1 MASITNVIK
10 TIFTSSGAQD
20 VSNDAERAG
29 RSITRLGQASAGAG
43 RQFAAQSQ
51 GLGGLVAAYAGAA
64 ATSFALQAAFTALA
78 NSARSLQT
86 IEGLTALAAASG
98 ESGQKILASTQAITK
113 GQLSL
118 VESAQ
123 QVNLALSAG
132 FNTTQIEG
140 LSEVAL
146 KASRALGRDLGDAY
160 TRVVRGS
167 AKMETELLDELGIYT
182 KIEPATR
189 AYAAAIGKSVSQLTE
204 YERRQAFV
212 NAVVAEGQ
220 RKFSSINTTIP
231 TAAEKIEAFG
241 KRIIDLGTT
250 VGAFLAER
258 LAPLADFFT
267 NNLGASIGAF
277 GLLGGLVLGKALS
290 EVKDKITSFQ
300 NSVQTKAQDVNQR
313 ILKLTRAST
322 ERITAAQ
329 TSVAGISLAPK
340 GTAGIRDELKGLK
353 DIAAQ
358 RALTTQELAKAQTVL
373 QKRITNLQALRAA
386 ELQQIV
392 AARQAR
398 SAATQG
404 TAAYAAAQQ
413 TLAGLSN
420 KLKTTNTLLAATTTQ
435 LNTVT
440 VAATGSNA
448 AMARFFSAVV
458 LRGGMAVAA
467 VARLSVAMVSLGGF
481 ILSAVSIIGIF
492 ASSIA
497 NAMGKGDEFNAFV
510 KSLGST
516 IKEVFDPQVS
526 RDTRNVFQ
534 GLTSGSLTN
543 IEKVNQ
549 QLRELDT
556 FKFRNKSV
564 LGIDIQIEKTKE
576 DLVKEVSNLLADI
589 SLDDGIDVAEAAST
603 GTFWGSVV
611 GGAFAGGLA
620 GSAFGG
626 IGAIPGA
633 VVGALGAA
641 VLAGTTAIF
650 VQLGDKSIEATE
662 QSLSTINKLYKKELT
677 DIANNINLGP
687 SVAADAATALAYL
700 EDQYGAAAKLDP
712 VAKAYLE
719 TQRQIV
725 LESLKYRN
733 SVSEIA
739 AIITATGKSAD
750 QIVKNY
756 KFDDL
761 ANNVFGTA
769 KASVIDA
776 EISLKIINAD
786 ALSNEL
792 SREIEGIAPSIPDK
806 YYNDIYLIRE
816 ELYALEEAGSLTSSS
831 LATLR
836 NNLQNN
842 FNIDPAV
849 LQYFDQLTK
858 KGDEALK
865 TFIDTGDLG
874 ASLANPAIAIGQS
887 FSEALTA
894 GESLNATLF
903 RSTDLLI
910 ELNNGIKSGTI
921 DLERFSQGVGSIAS
935 ALDTAQRAL
944 PNLQQEIVQ
953 AAGDLARARREGA
966 DVSTYENILTLL
978 LAQRDAIKDTIAVE
992 KEKLETLRS
1001 QEDILKT
1008 QIQLASFLKDVTPK
1022 EKNLFN
1028 LELDMLKAGANSAAE
1043 ELAITVDYLQVMVK
1057 QTAFAK
1063 AEYDKFKGSVDS
1075 ANFGTNISS
1084 VIMGANKGNIEETLN
1099 SLNAIEGVQ
1108 AKIVGDQLR
1117 VTDSVTG
1124 TTRSFDLLAKTVS
1137 DAGAA
1142 NEQFTESIR
1151 INAQEALA
1159 LGVSSMKELSN
1170 EYSSLIKDIDTQL
1183 MTLADEERVASI
1195 KFEADLSQIYA
1206 SIDTLLQES
1215 IIEQLEL
1222 DIDLTNAKVSAG
1234 KLSEV
1239 EGAKEENRIRQQLLK
1254 EQEYLLYIQM
1264 GNEAQAIA
1272 ARYDLL
1278 EVENTQRLEAIAN
1291 EAELQRTKIENDVKT
1306 ITALARIYQENVSKT
1321 QTVNQSFITGFTT
1334 AGNNFNTT
1342 LAGVFTQASSAIALA
1357 IASQGLKTG
1366 AVTAV
1371 NNSAVQLTAV
1381 EDTFSDLMLGFE
1393 TDAESAIAKV
1403 NQREQALTE
1412 QQNRRYKEA
1421 GELLAAEQEAIAAN
1435 YEARL
1440 AALAKQGDIEG
1451 YNALARE
1458 KKAAEAGKKDKEL
1471 NYIEEK
1477 LKQLF
1482 DSIKGNIENAIM
1494 GLNNLI
1500 FYGEGNFGEIMSN
1513 LFKSI
1518 QQDFFKTTVADPLS
1532 GFLTDSLFSMFGV
1545 SGMRTGIENAQVKN
1559 GALLVSVVSGPADM
1573 LGIITD
1579 AVPGKKGSIR
1589 DENAVTG
1596 DLTNS
1601 TKGIFSGF
1609 FDQIT
1614 SLFSNIFGQNG
1625 FISKLFSGLMGEGGI
1640 LSGLFK
1646 GIGGFFTSLLGF
1658 SQGGLVHLA
1667 AGGAAAS
1674 ASLNRDRVPAML
1686 EPGEFVIRKQSAD
1699 RIGMPALQAMNAT
1712 GATGGNGNVFVNV
1725 TNEGSPKQA
1734 DASAP
1739 RFDGEKYVIDIV
1751 MRDIANNG
1759 PIRRTLRGRGGV

>member
-1 MASITNVIK
+1 VASITNIIK

-20 VSNDAERAG
+20 VSNDADRAG

-43 RQFAAQSQ
+43 RQFASQSQ

-86 IEGLTALAAASG
+86 IEGLTSLAAVSG
-98 ESGQKILASTQAITK
+98 EDGQKILASTQAITK

-132 FNTTQIEG
+132 FNTNQIEG

-189 AYAAAIGKSVSQLTE
+189 AYAAAIGKSVTQLTE

-220 RKFSSINTTIP
+220 RKFASINTTIP

-241 KRIIDLGTT
+241 KRIIDLGTI
-250 VGAFLAER
+250 VGAFIAER

-277 GLLGGLVLGKALS
+277 GLLGGLVLGRALTEAS
-290 EVKDKITSFQ
+290 NKITSFQ
-300 NSVQTKAQDVNQR
+300 KSVEARAEVVNQR
-313 ILKLTRAST
+313 ILRLTRAST
-322 ERITAAQ
+322 ERVAAAQ

-340 GTAGIRDELKGLK
+340 GTTGIRNELKDLK
-353 DIAAQ
+353 EIAAQ

-373 QKRITNLQALRAA
+373 QKRISNLNTLRTA
-386 ELQQIV
+386 EIQQIV

-398 SAATQG
+398 AAAVQG

-420 KLKTTNTLLAATTTQ
+420 KLKTTNTLLAATTAQ

-440 VAATGSNA
+440 VAANSSNA
-448 AMARFFSAVV
+448 ALARFFSTVV
-458 LRGGMAVAA
+458 LRAGTAVAA
-467 VARLSVAMVSLGGF
+467 VARLGVAMIGLGGF

-492 ASSIA
+492 GSAIA
-497 NAMGKGDEFNAFV
+497 NALGKGDEFNAFV
-510 KSLGST
+510 KGLGDT
-516 IKEVFDPQVS
+516 LKETFDPQIAK
-526 RDTRNVFQ
+526 DTRNVFQ
-534 GLTSGSLTN
+534 GLSAGALTN
-543 IEKVNQ
+543 IEATNRE
-549 QLRELDT
+549 LRELDT
-556 FKFRNKSV
+556 FKFRQKKF
-564 LGIDIQIEKTKE
+564 LDIEIKIEKTKE
-576 DLVKEVSNLLADI
+576 DLVKEVSNLLSTI
-589 SLDDGIDVAEAAST
+589 SLDDGLSTSEIVTT
-603 GTFWGSVV
+603 GTFWGSTLAGAFSGALV
-611 GGAFAGGLA
+611 GGFAGLPGAL
-620 GSAFGG
+620 
-626 IGAIPGA
+626 IGAVAG
-633 VVGALGAA
+633 
-641 VLAGTTAIF
+641 GTTAALATIWAKA
-650 VQLGDKSIEATE
+650 GDAAVNPTE
-662 QSLSTINKLYKKELT
+662 QSVNKIKAIYSKELADLAVT
-677 DIANNINLGP
+677 GGVESANL
-687 SVAADAATALAYL
+687 AERALAAL
-700 EDQYGAAAKLDP
+700 EDQYGAAARLDP
-712 VAKAYLE
+712 VARAYLN
-719 TQRQIV
+719 TAKQLV
-725 LESLKYRN
+725 LESAKQEKN
-733 SVSEIA
+733 VSEISA
-739 AIITATGKSAD
+739 LIAATGKSAD
-750 QIVKNY
+750 QLVKNFQ
-756 KFDDL
+756 FDDSL
-761 ANNVFGTA
+761 NKVFSEISST
-769 KASVIDA
+769 VIDVPVT
-776 EISLKIINAD
+776 LKIINKDELAPL
-786 ALSNEL
+786 LSKDI
-792 SREIEGIAPSIPDK
+792 EIVP
-806 YYNDIYLIRE
+806 
-816 ELYALEEAGSLTSSS
+816 
-831 LATLR
+831 
-836 NNLQNN
+836 
-842 FNIDPAV
+842 NIDIQDSISTVETELFNLELAGNLTASNLEILRDSLDNLGIDPGV
-849 LQYFDQLTK
+849 LAYFDQFIA
-858 KGDEALK
+858 KGD
-865 TFIDTGDLG
+865 
-874 ASLANPAIAIGQS
+874 IAINSFRKSGELLSSIGVDITSIPIGQT
-887 FSEALTA
+887 FAEAITA
-894 GESLNATLF
+894 GESLNAILI
-903 RSTDLLI
+903 RSTDLFATI
-910 ELNNGIKSGTI
+910 NEGIKAGSL
-921 DLERFSQGVGSIAS
+921 DLEQFSQGVGSIAS
-935 ALDTAQRAL
+935 ALDTAERAL
-944 PNLQQEIVQ
+944 PSLQQEIVE
-953 AAGDLARARREGA
+953 ASGDLARARREGA
-966 DVSTYENILTLL
+966 DVSAYESILALL
-978 LAQRDAIKDTIAVE
+978 VRQRDAIKDTIAVE

-1043 ELAITVDYLQVMVK
+1043 ELAITVDYLQVMVD

-1063 AEYDKFKGSVDS
+1063 AEYDKFKESVTN
-1075 ANFGTNISS
+1075 ANLGATLSP
-1084 VIMGANKGNIEETLN
+1084 VIMGANKGTINETLN

-1108 AKIVGDQLR
+1108 AKVIGNQLS

-1124 TTRSFDLLAKTVS
+1124 TTKSFELLDKTVS

-1151 INAQEALA
+1151 INAQQALELA
-1159 LGVSSMKELSN
+1159 VSSMRDLSN
-1170 EYSSLIKDIDTQL
+1170 EYSSLISDIDKEL
-1183 MTLADEERVASI
+1183 KTLAGEERIASI
-1195 KFEADLSQIYA
+1195 KFQADLSQIYA

-1234 KLSEV
+1234 ALSET

-1291 EAELQRTKIENDVKT
+1291 EADLQRTKIENDVKN
-1306 ITALARIYQENVSKT
+1306 ITALARIYQENASKT
-1321 QTVNQSFITGFTT
+1321 QSVNQSFITGFTT

-1357 IASQGLKTG
+1357 IASQGLQSG

-1381 EDTFSDLMLGFE
+1381 EDTFSNLITGFE
-1393 TDAESAIAKV
+1393 ADATAATAKITE
-1403 NQREQALTE
+1403 RENALTE
-1412 QQNRRYKEA
+1412 AQGRRYEEA
-1421 GELLAAEQEAIAAN
+1421 QTLLAAEQEAIAAN

-1440 AALAKQGDIEG
+1440 AALAKEGDIEG

-1471 NYIEEK
+1471 TYIEEK

-1500 FYGEGNFGEIMSN
+1500 FYGEGNFNEIMGN

-1518 QQDFFKTTVADPLS
+1518 QQDFFKTTIADPLS
-1532 GFLTDSLFSMFGV
+1532 GFLTDSIFSMFGV

-1573 LGIITD
+1573 FGIVAD
-1579 AVPGKKGSIR
+1579 AVPGTKESIKGG
-1589 DENAVTG
+1589 NAAA
-1596 DLTNS
+1596 DSLTES
-1601 TKGIFSGF
+1601 TKGIFGGF

-1614 SLFSNIFGQNG
+1614 SLFTDIFGQNG
-1625 FISKLFSGLMGEGGI
+1625 ILSGLFKGLMGEGGI

-1674 ASLNRDRVPAML
+1674 ASMNRDRVPAML
-1686 EPGEFVIRKQSAD
+1686 EPGEFVIRKQSAE
-1699 RIGMPALQAMNAT
+1699 RIGMPALQAMNS
-1712 GATGGNGNVFVNV
+1712 TGGAPSGGNVFVNV
-1725 TNEGSPKQA
+1725 SNEGSPKQA
-1734 DASAP
+1734 EASAP
-1739 RFDGEKYVIDIV
+1739 RFDGEKYVVDIV

-1759 PIRRTLRGRGGV
+1759 PIRRTLRGRGGL

>member
-160 TRVVRGS
+160 TRVIRGS

-300 NSVQTKAQDVNQR
+300 NSVQAKAQDVNQR
-313 ILKLTRAST
+313 ILKLTKAST

-398 SAATQG
+398 AAAGQG

-510 KSLGST
+510 KSLGAS
-516 IKEVFDPQVS
+516 IKEVFDPQVA

-534 GLTSGSLTN
+534 GLTGGALTN

-556 FKFRNKSV
+556 FKFRKKSV
-564 LGIDIQIEKTKE
+564 LGVDIQIEKTKE
-576 DLVKEVSNLLADI
+576 DLVKEVSKLLADI

-611 GGAFAGGLA
+611 GGAFAGGLV

-626 IGAIPGA
+626 IGAVPGA
-633 VVGALGAA
+633 VVGALGAGVA
-641 VLAGTTAIF
+641 AGITAIF
-650 VQLGDKSIEATE
+650 VQLGDKTIEASE
-662 QSLSTINKLYKKELT
+662 QSLSTINKLYKKELG

-733 SVSEIA
+733 SVNEIA

-761 ANNVFGTA
+761 TNNVFGSA

-776 EISLKIINAD
+776 EVSFKIINAD

-792 SREIEGIAPSIPDK
+792 EKIVNVVKIEPVKLSSEDVLKQGLSIPQVTIDK
-806 YYNDIYLIRE
+806 LQRKLDELNLPLDEAIQKLQQE
-816 ELYALEEAGSLTSSS
+816 ELGDFERQYLGM
-831 LATLR
+831 LAR
-836 NNLQNN
+836 IVVRQEDSIN
-842 FNIDPAV
+842 
-849 LQYFDQLTK
+849 
-858 KGDEALK
+858 
-865 TFIDTGDLG
+865 
-874 ASLANPAIAIGQS
+874 IGQS
-887 FSEALTA
+887 FAEAITA
-894 GESLNATLF
+894 GEALNATLF
-903 RSTDLLI
+903 KSTDLLVEI
-910 ELNNGIKSGTI
+910 SNGIKSGTLN
-921 DLERFSQGVGSIAS
+921 LEQFSQGVGSIAS
-935 ALDTAQRAL
+935 ALDTAERAL
-944 PNLQQEIVQ
+944 PSLQQEIVQ
-953 AAGDLARARREGA
+953 AAGDLAKARREGA
-966 DVSTYENILTLL
+966 DVTSFENILTLL
-978 LAQRDAIKDTIAVE
+978 IAQRDAIKDTIAVE
-992 KEKLETLRS
+992 KEKLEILRS
-1001 QEDILKT
+1001 QEGILKT
-1008 QIQLASFLKDVTPK
+1008 QIELASFLKDITPK
-1022 EKNLFN
+1022 EKNIFN

-1063 AEYDKFKGSVDS
+1063 AEYDKFKDSVDS
-1075 ANFGTNISS
+1075 ANFGTNISPI
-1084 VIMGANKGNIEETLN
+1084 IMGANKGNIDETLN

-1674 ASLNRDRVPAML
+1674 ATLNRDRVPAML